1 VRHGSQTAIVGAG
14 VGWLNSHASGAGGSL
29 PALDALETWEDAAA
43 RAGESDLPTV
53 AQPDLL
59 PPWVVRVRANAV
71 ASQQDTSAV
80 DASATDELSRMQTN
94 GTTMALCWL
103 CKC

>member
-1 VRHGSQTAIVGAG
+1 MGSRAP
-14 VGWLNSHASGAGGSL
+14 GAGGSL

-43 RAGESDLPTV
+43 RAGDSDLPGV

-59 PPWVVRVRANAV
+59 PPWVVRVRADAV

-80 DASATDELSRMQTN
+80 DASAADELSRTPAG
-94 GTTMALCWL
+94 GTATALRGPWRPL
-103 CKC
+103 T